1 MKDVNYWIEQLGMEP
16 HPEGTYFKE
25 NYRSSEKIE
34 NRSLLTSVTILMKGG
49 TKNLF
54 HYLEGDEIWYFH
66 NGDAIDVFLIHL
78 DGRLEE
84 IKFGKNI
91 EAGEQLQ
98 IAIPTGTIFG
108 AIASEKVNY
117 CLFGCAVAPGF
128 DFNSFHLCEREEL
141 LRQYPEF
148 RNEIVRLTKT

>member
-1 MKDVNYWIEQLGMEP
+1 MKDANYWIEQLGMEP

-25 NYRSSEKIE
+25 NYCSLKKTGE
-34 NRSLLTSVTILMKGG
+34 RSLLTSVTILMKGG

-66 NGDAIDVFLIHL
+66 DGDAIDVFLIHP

-91 EAGEQLQ
+91 GAEEQLQ

-108 AIASEKVNY
+108 AIASENVNY

-128 DFNSFHLCEREEL
+128 EFSAFHLCERQEL
-141 LRQYPEF
+141 LERYPQHK
-148 RNEIVRLTKT
+148 NLISKLSN